1 MVKLYKSYI
10 CPIKTPRG
18 ETCGKLVKLSERSK
32 HKNWHKVSRI
42 ASKTGIDSQIK
53 DVDLLTKLH
62 EKEFLKYSSKSGFF
76 PRWEIRIKRI
86 FNYENF
92 PDWVKNALRVL
103 KRMVG
108 LNRER

>member
-1 MVKLYKSYI
+1 MIGASHEKRI
-10 CPIKTPRG
+10 
-18 ETCGKLVKLSERSK
+18 E
-32 HKNWHKVSRI
+32 NWL
-42 ASKTGIDSQIK
+42 TLFGIDSQIK